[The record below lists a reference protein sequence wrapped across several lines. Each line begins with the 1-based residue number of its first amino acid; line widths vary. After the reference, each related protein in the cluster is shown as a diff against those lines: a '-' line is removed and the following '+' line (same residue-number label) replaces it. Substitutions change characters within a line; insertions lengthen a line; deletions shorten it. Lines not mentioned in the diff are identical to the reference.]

1 MYVVTLSRDLGYNYI
16 HIPNMYIEMT
26 TPQQR
31 WNQQNPEVI
40 AKATQKWKSKK
51 VRIEFFLE
59 PGEAEPLM
67 KMAGSR
73 SGNAKRL
80 LLEALKELED

>member
-1 MYVVTLSRDLGYNYI
+1 MYVVTLSEYLGYNYI
-16 HIPNMYIEMT
+16 HIPNMYIKMT

-40 AKATQKWKSKK
+40 AKATQKWKAKK

-59 PGEAEPLM
+59 PGEAEPLI

-80 LLEALKELED
+80 LLEALKRRDN

>member
-1 MYVVTLSRDLGYNYI
+1 MK
-16 HIPNMYIEMT
+16 

-31 WNQQNPEVI
+31 WNEKNPEVI

-51 VRIEFFLE
+51 VRIEFFLS
-59 PGEAEPLM
+59 PGEAEPLLL
-67 KMAGSR
+67 MAGSR

-80 LLEALKELED
+80 LLEALKKLED